1 MTRKKITTPS
11 HNFCVFCVGF
21 IFVLFFAAAIWG
33 GGAVGWMGKGINR
46 VSMGAFLNLLKK
58 NMKLD

>member
-33 GGAVGWMGKGINR
+33 GGGGGVDGEGNKPGFDGGVLKFI
-46 VSMGAFLNLLKK
+46 KK